1 MDQFKG
7 QARLPKFAVPKRY
20 DIRLKPDL
28 AACRFAGAVAIDLDI
43 VAATSFIV
51 LNAAEL
57 TVATDVVSLTHR
69 ASSKVSQLSQLSFFL
84 LLVFKKQRN
93 SQFFFRS

>member
-1 MDQFKG
+1 MEQFRR

-28 AACRFAGAVAIDLDI
+28 AACKFGGSVDVDLDI
-43 VAATSFIV
+43 VADTRFIV

-57 TVATDVVSLTHR
+57 SIDNASVSFSSR
-69 ASSKVSQLSQLSFFL
+69 GPSKVPQISTTSLFFV
-84 LLVFKKQRN
+84 LVLFLAD
-93 SQFFFRS
+93 

>member
-1 MDQFKG
+1 MEQFKG

-28 AACRFAGAVAIDLDI
+28 ITCRFAGSVAIDVD
-43 VAATSFIV
+43 VVDHTQFIV

-57 TVATDVVSLTHR
+57 SIDNGSISFTCK
-69 ASSKVSQLSQLSFFL
+69 ASSKVYSDLSNLRLDYGF
-84 LLVFKKQRN
+84 
-93 SQFFFRS
+93 